1 MIDYIDADSLR
12 ADGAHTVPF
21 LLRFGLCAFF
31 PPKFTVLKNI
41 IEILQSNFSY
51 SKKKWFLNTEV
62 RPLSHS
68 YFILYVS
75 YTRV

>member
-51 SKKKWFLNTEV
+51 SKKKWF
-62 RPLSHS
+62 
-68 YFILYVS
+68 
-75 YTRV
+75 